1 MSDTARASGA
11 EAAMGDGD
19 RVLIVVPAY
28 NEERNIGPVI
38 GGVREVVP
46 DADILVV
53 DDGSSDDTALMARQ
67 AGAGVISL
75 PFNLGYGVALQAG
88 FKYALAR
95 DYDYVVQMD
104 ADGQHEPASVLDLIE
119 EVRKGSADVVLGSRF
134 LGPSTFK
141 PRFAR
146 RVGILLFRAIVSRVV
161 GQRITDPTS
170 GYQAL
175 NRRVLALYATD
186 VYPID
191 YPDADVLI
199 MVHFAGFRIRE
210 IPVVMY
216 PGAANRKSMH
226 SGLRPFYYVFK
237 MFLSIVVTLMRERR
251 YEVGGKQ
258 EWK

>member
-1 MSDTARASGA
+1 V
-11 EAAMGDGD
+11 AMGDGD

-28 NEERNIGPVI
+28 NEERNIAPVI
-38 GGVREVVP
+38 GSVREVVP

-67 AGAGVISL
+67 AGARVISL

-88 FKYALAR
+88 FKYALER
-95 DYDYVVQMD
+95 GYDYVVQMD
-104 ADGQHEPASVLDLIE
+104 ADGQHEPACVLDLIA
-119 EVRKGSADVVLGSRF
+119 EVRQGTADVVLGSRF

-146 RVGILLFRAIVSRVV
+146 RVGILLFRVIVSRVV
-161 GQRITDPTS
+161 GQRISDPTS

-199 MVHFAGFRIRE
+199 MVHFAGFRIKE

-216 PGAANRKSMH
+216 AGAANRKSMH